1 VAQLSRLGHIHTTMP
16 DIHFECPK
24 CKQTLDAPEE
34 LATQLI
40 ECPTC
45 KKTIEVP
52 ARSQRKEV
60 PKPPEPLKP
69 TTTPTPPA
77 PPAVPVPIPPK
88 SPAYQGIT
96 SSQANTIIALLV
108 LAFIVFPLLR
118 SFIGAVFPQRWE
130 YEVVAVSDYTFTEDM
145 NKLGSQGWEVV
156 SARRA
161 AGEFTSAKYEMILKR
176 PK

>member
-1 VAQLSRLGHIHTTMP
+1 MP
-16 DIHFECPK
+16 DIQFECPK

-45 KKTIEVP
+45 KETIEIP
-52 ARSQRKEV
+52 ARSQRKEA
-60 PKPPEPLKP
+60 PKPPEPPK
-69 TTTPTPPA
+69 PPA
-77 PPAVPVPIPPK
+77 PAAVQVPIPPK
-88 SPAYQGIT
+88 SPVYQGIT
-96 SSQANTIIALLV
+96 SGQANIIIALLA
-108 LAFIVFPLLR
+108 LAFIGFPLFR

-130 YEVVAVSDYTFTEDM
+130 YEVVAVSDFTFAEDM

-161 AGEFTSAKYEMILKR
+161 VGEFTSAKYEMILKR

>member
-1 VAQLSRLGHIHTTMP
+1 MP

-40 ECPTC
+40 DCPTC
-45 KKTIEVP
+45 KETIEVP
-52 ARSQRKEV
+52 LRNQRV
-60 PKPPEPLKP
+60 QAPKPPEPPKP
-69 TTTPTPPA
+69 TPALTPPA
-77 PPAVPVPIPPK
+77 PAAAPIPPK
-88 SPAYQGIT
+88 SPAYQGIS
-96 SSQANTIIALLV
+96 SSQGNIIIVLLI
-108 LAFIVFPLLR
+108 LAFIIFPLLR

-130 YEVVAVSDYTFTEDM
+130 YNVVAVSDYTFTEDM

-161 AGEFTSAKYEMILKR
+161 AGQYESAKYEMILRR
-176 PK
+176 P